1 MKKLIFVLL
10 LTLGAGAAQG
20 QVKFETKSTDAV
32 REMAIKNGK
41 LVFIDLYASWCPPCR
56 MMEREV
62 FSRKDVGDFMQQRF
76 VAAKY
81 DTDKPTGKEL
91 MKRYGSGAIPL
102 YLIFDT
108 QGELLGRIQGAS
120 APKEFMESV
129 QKIIDGSKRR
139 YPPPERDAEN
149 AGRPATSEKQKS
161 PLPQSCGRGERI
173 EQGLDVHA
181 KAWQGPYR
189 RTRINNRTDYMKI
202 TPVES
207 PGANERTIRTAG
219 TNRLQHRIR
228 FTEGLDPVAK
238 TDNIPNNGHLA
249 A

>member
-1 MKKLIFVLL
+1 
-10 LTLGAGAAQG
+10 
-20 QVKFETKSTDAV
+20 
-32 REMAIKNGK
+32 MAIRSGK

-102 YLIFDT
+102 YLVFDT

-129 QKIIDGSKRR
+129 QKIIDGPKRR
-139 YPPPERDAEN
+139 
-149 AGRPATSEKQKS
+149 
-161 PLPQSCGRGERI
+161 
-173 EQGLDVHA
+173 
-181 KAWQGPYR
+181 
-189 RTRINNRTDYMKI
+189 
-202 TPVES
+202 
-207 PGANERTIRTAG
+207 
-219 TNRLQHRIR
+219 
-228 FTEGLDPVAK
+228 
-238 TDNIPNNGHLA
+238 
-249 A
+249 

>member
-10 LTLGAGAAQG
+10 LALGAGAAQG

-32 REMAIKNGK
+32 REMAIKSGK

-102 YLIFDT
+102 YLVFDT
-108 QGELLGRIQGAS
+108 RI
-120 APKEFMESV
+120 
-129 QKIIDGSKRR
+129 GS
-139 YPPPERDAEN
+139 E
-149 AGRPATSEKQKS
+149 GVH
-161 PLPQSCGRGERI
+161 GERP
-173 EQGLDVHA
+173 EDHRRLEAQVTAAGPEHDVEPGFDI
-181 KAWQGPYR
+181 GPGHSVR
-189 RTRINNRTDYMKI
+189 RGFGFLAMK
-202 TPVES
+202 
-207 PGANERTIRTAG
+207 
-219 TNRLQHRIR
+219 
-228 FTEGLDPVAK
+228 K
-238 TDNIPNNGHLA
+238 TYP
-249 A
+249 